1 MTQKIYIV
9 LLALAVIFLG
19 VIAIKPS
26 TKDVA
31 QKFGV
36 TSSDQITN
44 WIGGAFSGD
53 LSVGGDLSLTET
65 SISNNSKVVVPA
77 KSMVITATTATTT
90 PCAVQNNS
98 GVTRTLIDIGV
109 TERGTSASLGAIRF
123 KAGTSTTPYK
133 TTYYTYF
140 LNGALNTK
148 VSGVDSITT
157 TSSLMTAYSPWR
169 NGEYLVFYSAT
180 TVHAGTC
187 RVAWY

>member
-9 LLALAVIFLG
+9 LLALAVVFLG

-26 TKDVA
+26 TKEAA
-31 QKFGV
+31 QTFGA
-36 TSSDQITN
+36 TPSEQITN

-77 KSMVITATTATTT
+77 KALVVTATTATTT
-90 PCAVQNNS
+90 PCAVLNS
-98 GVTRTLIDIGV
+98 SGATRTLIDIGV
-109 TERGTSASLGAIRF
+109 TEKGTSASLGAVRF
-123 KAGTSTTPYK
+123 TAGTGTTPYK
-133 TTYYTYF
+133 TTYYTKF

-157 TSSLMTAYSPWR
+157 TSSLMSAYSPWR
-169 NGEYLVFYSAT
+169 TGEYLVFYSAT